1 MDLQHP
7 STAAPASQQAA
18 VEASISADKQQS
30 GSEVGTRL
38 HGVWLLL
45 ARGVWL
51 GAMALAVVILIAAVP
66 VRFSKLLNFLSIFI
80 IDTSTTRAGD
90 LDPHAVQNGLQQLGI
105 SPASMLPTT
114 LRSNSSWCSVSSLLA
129 PLSSCVSPMT

>member
-1 MDLQHP
+1 MDIQHS
-7 STAAPASQQAA
+7 STAAPASQQAT
-18 VEASISADKQQS
+18 VEASTSISADKQQS

-51 GAMALAVVILIAAVP
+51 AAMALVIVILIAAVP

-90 LDPHAVQNGLQQLGI
+90 LTPQAVQNGLQQLGI
-105 SPASMLPTT
+105 
-114 LRSNSSWCSVSSLLA
+114 A
-129 PLSSCVSPMT
+129 PGF